1 VRLPDVVLGSW
12 TSRCGGRADAL
23 EIWAYFVIAIPSV
36 LLIFFLFTSRSRPQ
50 QQPQVTVEKVEPAP
64 ESPAVTEIRESAIA
78 ILSGRVAALEGTLT
92 QISASLGLV
101 AVLEQR
107 IASIEVNLPSM
118 QEALTKYYD
127 VIDRADKRSTE
138 RVRKQGVMQERERTA
153 GETASDML
161 DGVGATG
168 GNPAA
173 TQPAPSQNDNGRRA
187 GVVGSGGRNR
197 QRGAG

>member
-1 VRLPDVVLGSW
+1 MGESVRGASH
-12 TSRCGGRADAL
+12 AL
-23 EIWAYFVIAIPSV
+23 EIWHYLLIAIPSV
-36 LLIFFLFTSRSRPQ
+36 LLAIFLITSRLRPQ
-50 QQPQVTVEKVEPAP
+50 QQPQVTVEKVEPTP

-127 VIDRADKRSTE
+127 VIDRQDKRSIE
-138 RVRKQGVMQERERTA
+138 RARKQGVASEKERTA
-153 GETASDML
+153 GQAASDML
-161 DGVGATG
+161 GGMGAG
-168 GNPAA
+168 GEPAA
-173 TQPAPSQNDNGRRA
+173 TQPMPPQNQNDNGRRA
-187 GVVGSGGRNR
+187 GVVGSGGRSR
-197 QRGAG
+197 QRGST